1 MSQQQQQHPQVFGSG
16 SNYNPSLIHPQQ
28 LNPAVVQNHHFDL
41 QLQQISNASMHMDF
55 ARRQQYY
62 PQINSVPHE
71 MSSLIGDV
79 QSIAKTQMFQQSP
92 NIQPSTEVI
101 RTPQTFGTILQSP
114 PAPHQQLLFPQQ
126 STSNNNYM
134 PDLASSLA
142 AHQQYL
148 LLAQQQ
154 QYLEQQKQQ
163 IHCQQQRQQVASSSI
178 ASTSTSNPYVH
189 QSYPPQHQPQT
200 SQQPIFPLKVSNQNL
215 ASSSFEHKEKPQL
228 IQKMKSPENPKIL
241 AEKELELQA
250 KRKAQENAKQSQ
262 LVQEDLDRRQ
272 LSARERT
279 QGIQEKLQSIPDP
292 IHLAGCHTLSKVN
305 NFIPFPS
312 ETISSTALS
321 CFDQHQAQMVL
332 SNRDPLLADYLATLL
347 SDSTDNLREIE
358 LKKMDDESN
367 DQLMGISPLPPLVE
381 AIQLI
386 SQFAFSVEPEPFEN
400 LEENEIQ
407 QQNNQMSTTSI
418 SEQLNKPEIE
428 TTKEKQKEINP
439 KKNLLISHHS
449 ASEDNEND
457 CKNDVKK
464 SRKRRRSTE
473 NNEIVEIKT
482 KIIQNRPPTPTEVI
496 KQRELEW
503 NERQRQREEKY
514 KKRNNVIQDTQQM
527 EGWNTD
533 TVAENESFKHF
544 TERVDQILEQVDEEM
559 STLPTSTMS
568 LGLSEESGFSIEK
581 SVLEELRTEAQKL
594 KFWQRL
600 SDIPTEKLVKLL
612 TVLEKNIR
620 EFLIDDDD
628 VDGTAFY
635 ARIRGNE
642 SDETDEAF
650 RELIDERLLKS
661 VDAALTA
668 LCIMTSRRMPK
679 QVLVEDVFERS
690 VQLCKQCLQEVIYPH
705 TDNSLKVQ
713 SSKLRKSGDCSFIKK
728 RNISR
733 NINTSQLYS
742 RLLDLLTCFSE
753 LARLHSLSETLMI
766 QLSSLCTP
774 PFFVENVPE
783 VQMQSINLLPIIFAK
798 CPTLRRTILLD
809 LLNMVH
815 KLPLTR
821 NIRNSIRLSANES
834 IGNFTVLILQL
845 IQSAVQ
851 LPPRK
856 TVHHKN
862 DYRHEKI
869 IRDSDDKIVVD
880 SFDEAKKLA
889 AFFLG
894 GFLGKCTAKAEDDY
908 RRLFEQFLSVNFL

>member
-1 MSQQQQQHPQVFGSG
+1 MSQQQQQHPQGLKNNFFKEFLKTFLNFLVFGSG
-16 SNYNPSLIHPQQ
+16 SNYNPSLVHPQQ

-79 QSIAKTQMFQQSP
+79 QSIAKVFFFSQIFIFPFIKTQMFPP

-163 IHCQQQRQQVASSSI
+163 IHCQQQRQQIASSSI
-178 ASTSTSNPYVH
+178 ASTSTSIPYVH
-189 QSYPPQHQPQT
+189 QSYPPQQQPQT
-200 SQQPIFPLKVSNQNL
+200 SQQPIFPLKVPNQSL

-367 DQLMGISPLPPLVE
+367 DQLIGISPPPPLVE

-407 QQNNQMSTTSI
+407 QQQNNQMSTTSI
-418 SEQLNKPEIE
+418 SEHLNKPEIE
-428 TTKEKQKEINP
+428 TTIEKQKEIVDSNINSP
-439 KKNLLISHHS
+439 SKSNKEINIETKESEENLLISHHS

-457 CKNDVKK
+457 CRNDV
-464 SRKRRRSTE
+464 SC
-473 NNEIVEIKT
+473 N
-482 KIIQNRPPTPTEVI
+482 
-496 KQRELEW
+496 
-503 NERQRQREEKY
+503 
-514 KKRNNVIQDTQQM
+514 
-527 EGWNTD
+527 
-533 TVAENESFKHF
+533 
-544 TERVDQILEQVDEEM
+544 
-559 STLPTSTMS
+559 
-568 LGLSEESGFSIEK
+568 
-581 SVLEELRTEAQKL
+581 
-594 KFWQRL
+594 
-600 SDIPTEKLVKLL
+600 
-612 TVLEKNIR
+612 
-620 EFLIDDDD
+620 
-628 VDGTAFY
+628 
-635 ARIRGNE
+635 
-642 SDETDEAF
+642 
-650 RELIDERLLKS
+650 
-661 VDAALTA
+661 
-668 LCIMTSRRMPK
+668 
-679 QVLVEDVFERS
+679 
-690 VQLCKQCLQEVIYPH
+690 
-705 TDNSLKVQ
+705 
-713 SSKLRKSGDCSFIKK
+713 
-728 RNISR
+728 
-733 NINTSQLYS
+733 
-742 RLLDLLTCFSE
+742 
-753 LARLHSLSETLMI
+753 
-766 QLSSLCTP
+766 
-774 PFFVENVPE
+774 
-783 VQMQSINLLPIIFAK
+783 
-798 CPTLRRTILLD
+798 
-809 LLNMVH
+809 
-815 KLPLTR
+815 
-821 NIRNSIRLSANES
+821 
-834 IGNFTVLILQL
+834 
-845 IQSAVQ
+845 
-851 LPPRK
+851 
-856 TVHHKN
+856 
-862 DYRHEKI
+862 
-869 IRDSDDKIVVD
+869 
-880 SFDEAKKLA
+880 
-889 AFFLG
+889 
-894 GFLGKCTAKAEDDY
+894 
-908 RRLFEQFLSVNFL
+908 